1 MDIIK
6 MTREL
11 AKAVI
16 ADEIYVK
23 YKTAKAGVDED
34 GVLGAKLRELE
45 DVRALYYSAQ
55 EGDEPDPAAAHAAE
69 ARFGELYED
78 IMLDEKM
85 KAYNFARSE
94 LDELMSRVVGILN
107 MSVNGADPDTCEP
120 DLVPGGCSGEC
131 GGCGGCG

>member
-1 MDIIK
+1 

-34 GVLGAKLRELE
+34 EVLGARLRELE

-120 DLVPGGCSGEC
+120 ELVPGGCSGEC